1 MYKIG
6 TKVDFE
12 KQIYLL
18 CSINTLNLVMMNAN
32 KNTVIAASIIALG
45 LFFMGLSVKSG
56 LENSLKD
63 ERIVSV
69 RGLSERTVPADK
81 VVWPLVYKEV
91 GNDLATLSNEF
102 GLKNKIIV
110 DYLKSKGITDEEIS
124 IASPEI
130 IDLQAE
136 RYMSQNVIYRY
147 NLTSV
152 ITVSSQQVDLV
163 RNLISAQGELL
174 DKGIAIVSGEYDTQ
188 VNYLFTGLNDL
199 KPDMQLTGTV
209 RNVVDFGCFV
219 DIGVHQDG
227 LLHISEMSDRFI
239 KHPSELYAT
248 GDVIEVRIKAVDLQ
262 KKRISLTRKGMH

>member
-1 MYKIG
+1 
-6 TKVDFE
+6 
-12 KQIYLL
+12 
-18 CSINTLNLVMMNAN
+18 MMNTN

-91 GNDLATLSNEF
+91 GNDLATLSKEV

-174 DKGIAIVSGEYDTQ
+174 DKGIAIVSSEYDTQ

-199 KPDMQLTGTV
+199 KPDMIAEAT
-209 RNVVDFGCFV
+209 RNAREAAEQFASDSDSKLGKIKTATQGQFS
-219 DIGVHQDG
+219 I
-227 LLHISEMSDRFI
+227 SDRDQYTPYL
-239 KHPSELYAT
+239 KN
-248 GDVIEVRIKAVDLQ
+248 VRVVTSVVYYLKD
-262 KKRISLTRKGMH
+262 